1 MVATTGHL
9 TLKDIAELAQVSRP
23 AVSNWRKRYS
33 DFPAPL
39 ETSAPNKP
47 LFEAADV
54 VSWLKAN
61 EFLPGDA
68 EKNLQLT
75 SLWAAANLL
84 RNEIAIDDIPLI
96 MLTLLAIDKDPV
108 FKPSAEFDAL
118 SSRISTAKLEEVQQ
132 AISRL
137 HLADHGKAA
146 QLVVDRFLGIGS
158 RGDRSQYGTAS
169 SLSNATII
177 AAASSTHE
185 NAETVL
191 DPACGIAGTLLGIG
205 RHFPEAQLLGA
216 EINPSTASLA
226 RLLTYLNGNEAT
238 IETANSLMSDQFPDV
253 RADIVVC
260 EPPLAVRFHK
270 SDLEQMQRNNP
281 EYPLRGLGS
290 EELFILYA
298 AQHLTGKGRA
308 YLITSMRPTYHGGFK
323 EHRQRLIAQGQIEAV
338 VELPRGVFSAT
349 RIPVALWVLRAE
361 GAEEPLLID
370 ASNQSPDSVPSR
382 IGKWLN
388 AARSHETTGYQ

>member
-61 EFLPGDA
+61 ELLPEDT
-68 EKNLQLT
+68 EEHLQLT

-158 RGDRSQYGTAS
+158 
-169 SLSNATII
+169 
-177 AAASSTHE
+177 
-185 NAETVL
+185 VV
-191 DPACGIAGTLLGIG
+191 IG
-205 RHFPEAQLLGA
+205 V
-216 EINPSTASLA
+216 NT
-226 RLLTYLNGNEAT
+226 
-238 IETANSLMSDQFPDV
+238 
-253 RADIVVC
+253 
-260 EPPLAVRFHK
+260 EPPPHYQTPR
-270 SDLEQMQRNNP
+270 S
-281 EYPLRGLGS
+281 S
-290 EELFILYA
+290 
-298 AQHLTGKGRA
+298 
-308 YLITSMRPTYHGGFK
+308 
-323 EHRQRLIAQGQIEAV
+323 RQPPAR
-338 VELPRGVFSAT
+338 T
-349 RIPVALWVLRAE
+349 RTQKPYWTQLVALQGHCSVSEDISPKLSSWVLR
-361 GAEEPLLID
+361 
-370 ASNQSPDSVPSR
+370 
-382 IGKWLN
+382 
-388 AARSHETTGYQ
+388 